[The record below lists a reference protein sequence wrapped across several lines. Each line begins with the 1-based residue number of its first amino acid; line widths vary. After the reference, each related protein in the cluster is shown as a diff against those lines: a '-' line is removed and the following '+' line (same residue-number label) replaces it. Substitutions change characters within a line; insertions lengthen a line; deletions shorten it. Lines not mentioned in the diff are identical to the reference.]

1 MRMTN
6 AGKSDAPKRYWDRNL
21 GNFCRTRKSCFTSAI
36 ELVILLAT
44 SKQDARPLSETKH
57 MEVRM
62 SAARRLFLAAAVS
75 VSALVAAP
83 VVSYAQD
90 VAPPEIE
97 NAKYNFQGVIN
108 SPAVNVRSGPGDNY
122 YPTSKIEKG
131 QTVTVVGIRFDWLKI
146 KPPADSYSYVAKAY
160 ITRSGD
166 GTTGTVDKPD
176 LRVRAGSTLNEMKT
190 TVQTTLQQGD
200 KVTILGEKDEYY
212 KVAPPANVYLYVNKS
227 YVDPVKTVEPAPE
240 QIVKLGPA
248 TKPADNNVSQTPDHL
263 AKATTKPAD
272 IIDRQ
277 PEVVVAEVPTTK
289 PAIDASQV
297 AFEKLET
304 DFIEMSKLPID
315 QQAMEPMIKGYE
327 ALTTSDL
334 PESLKRTVDI
344 RLATMK
350 LRSQSKDEFLAL
362 KKSQEDAAQR
372 QVALRAEQQE
382 LEERI
387 KTNQVKMYTAIGTL
401 RTSSLQQ
408 GGSTLYRLT
417 DPSTG
422 RTTVYIRSADPK
434 FGAHLGKFIGV
445 SGDLVTDQQLNI
457 RVVSPTA
464 SEVVDMTKV
473 GKGVAAQVIPPSLL
487 PQSVSSSAK

>member
-1 MRMTN
+1 
-6 AGKSDAPKRYWDRNL
+6 
-21 GNFCRTRKSCFTSAI
+21 
-36 ELVILLAT
+36 
-44 SKQDARPLSETKH
+44 

-75 VSALVAAP
+75 VSSLIATP
-83 VVSYAQD
+83 VISFAQD
-90 VAPPEIE
+90 VAPPEVE

-131 QTVTVVGIRFDWLKI
+131 QAVTVVGIRFDWLKI

-160 ITRSGD
+160 ITRNGD
-166 GTTGTVDKPD
+166 GTSGTVDKPD

-212 KVAPPANVYLYVNKS
+212 KIAPPANVYLYVNKG
-227 YVDPVKTVEPAPE
+227 YVDPVKSLEPAPDTV
-240 QIVKLGPA
+240 VKLGPT
-248 TKPADNNVSQTPDHL
+248 TKPIEGGVSETPDHL
-263 AKATTKPAD
+263 AKSTTKPSD
-272 IIDRQ
+272 IVEKQ
-277 PEVVVAEVPTTK
+277 PEVIVDATPTTK
-289 PAIDASQV
+289 PAVDASQV

-304 DFIEMSKLPID
+304 DFTEMSKLPID
-315 QQAMEPMIKGYE
+315 QQPLEPMIKGYD
-327 ALTTSDL
+327 ALTGSDL

-350 LRSQSKDEFLAL
+350 LRQQSKDEFVQL
-362 KKSQEDAAQR
+362 KKAQEEAAQR
-372 QVALRAEQQE
+372 QVALKAEQQE

-387 KTNQVKMYTAIGTL
+387 KTNQVKMYTAVGTL

-408 GGSTLYRLT
+408 GGATLYRLT

-434 FGAHLGKFIGV
+434 FGANLGKFIGV
-445 SGDLVTDQQLNI
+445 SGDLVADQQLNI

-464 SEVVDMTKV
+464 TDVVDMAKV
-473 GKGVAAQVIPPSLL
+473 GKGVAAQVMPPSLL
-487 PQSVSSSAK
+487 PQSVSSTAK